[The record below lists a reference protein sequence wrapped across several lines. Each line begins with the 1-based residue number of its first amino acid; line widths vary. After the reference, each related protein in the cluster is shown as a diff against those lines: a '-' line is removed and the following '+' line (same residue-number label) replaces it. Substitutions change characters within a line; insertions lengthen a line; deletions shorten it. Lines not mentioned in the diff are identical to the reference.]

1 MPQALTGREK
11 KKRFISF
18 CNQKSFVDYSVTP
31 ELNAESSATFL
42 KLHVLA
48 EGMTAVIEK
57 KGPPAVKVSARSA
70 APRGGRMPQT
80 VLEQVIN

>member
-11 KKRFISF
+11 NDLFPS

-42 KLHVLA
+42 KLHLLA